1 MNSLPEDI
9 LQLLQI
15 FHAVIVRLFFKWKY
29 ATHFIQNPYLH
40 MAKFHSVMVVLLLI
54 IGMHCDCNCNNVA
67 VITQYDDFTIAI
79 AVQPCC
85 TAWHKAGTVV
95 LSSTCLEGA

>member
-1 MNSLPEDI
+1 MFPVWPEDI

-29 ATHFIQNPYLH
+29 ATNFIQNPYLH
-40 MAKFHSVMVVLLLI
+40 MVRFCSVMIVLLVI
-54 IGMHCDCNCNNVA
+54 IGMRWDCSIVA

-85 TAWHKAGTVV
+85 TA
-95 LSSTCLEGA
+95 